1 MEFDQLES
9 QRSDL
14 QKVLKELDKLPK
26 TPQIELQKQEIQDRI
41 NKITDTIIKELLSK
55 HEKETQEPTP
65 TKEPQTTPTPCKD
78 LVVSTPKDNAYTTY
92 HNNANKVNLGK
103 LSEREANLLFAIFQ
117 KLKDQGN
124 TLIRFEPQ
132 DLKRM
137 IMVKS
142 NLTNRQ
148 LLQILKN
155 LLDNIGGANFWIIR
169 EHVENGEIYE
179 DHTSYM
185 LFKQFDIRIHKP
197 TQTIEYLEIQLND
210 SYQYLLNN
218 LGMGGQYTSFKLLE
232 FQRVRGKYAK
242 TLYRLLKQY
251 KSTGILSVEWS
262 QFRELLDIPKDYKM
276 ENIDQKVLTPSLKEL
291 RKIYPFEHLSYKKE
305 RRNSHDRRKVT
316 HIDFYFEQLPQ
327 GETKQQKQKD
337 KQRAKRDIK
346 LIAWNINNQIAK
358 RNAKD
363 TMEARFLEL
372 KTLIGYQFRHND
384 SGIVLKIDNTTF
396 EKNQMFLHV
405 SYPKSKHNPQKFLV
419 SNKTFALELLYVN
432 GYSLKKDMLEI
443 DPPSIHPITNE
454 PIKEFAE
461 YIGKTIHIT
470 NFNVDQCPE
479 GINNYLKIT
488 RIVKLNDNRICV
500 SVQDVDKPEKLLK
513 PFIAKDVKHLKNW
526 FKKHYR
532 WKDRCMLTKLIEKL
546 NHERKNAIKNGIY
559 HLIQIKFSYNSNRIE
574 GSGLTYEQTAHIF
587 DKSVLITE
595 KNANIKLDD
604 IFETINHFECV
615 NHLLESYQEP
625 LSLEYFK
632 TLHKIL
638 KKNCSDEVIGGFKK
652 RPNFVGNSTTTRPQL
667 VESELT
673 NLVKNYQRNLEVSL
687 ENIIDFHVA
696 FEKIH
701 PFSDGNGRVGRLVMF
716 KECLK
721 NNIMPFIIENEHKAF
736 YYRGIKEYDN
746 TKGYLKDTILQS
758 QDNFNEMV
766 SYFLLPIGADWN
778 D

>member
-1 MEFDQLES
+1 MNTNFEQLRK
-9 QRSDL
+9 Q
-14 QKVLKELDKLPK
+14 ELELRKLLEELETLPQ
-26 TPQIELQKQEIQDRI
+26 TPQIKLQKQKIQTYID
-41 NKITDTIIKELLSK
+41 KITPSILSGFDQKFKEIIENLSNEF
-55 HEKETQEPTP
+55 EKEKSTP
-65 TKEPQTTPTPCKD
+65 LKEPQTTPTPCKD
-78 LVVSTPKDNAYTTY
+78 LVVSTPKDNTYTTY

-117 KLKDQGN
+117 RLKDQGN

-197 TQTIEYLEIQLND
+197 TQTIEYLEVQLND
-210 SYQYLLNN
+210 SYHYLLNN

-232 FQRVRGKYAK
+232 FQKIRGKYAK

-251 KSTGILSVEWS
+251 KSTGILSVEWT

-305 RRNSHDRRKVT
+305 RKSHDRRKVT

-327 GETKQQKQKD
+327 SETKQQKQKD

-346 LIAWNINNQIAK
+346 LVAWDINNQIAK
-358 RNAKD
+358 RNAKA

-372 KTLIGYQFRHND
+372 KTLIGYQFRHNN
-384 SGIVLKIDNTTF
+384 GTILKIDNATF

-405 SYPKSKHNPQKFLV
+405 STNKNSQKLPV
-419 SNKTFALELLYVN
+419 SNKTFALELLFVN
-432 GYSLKKDMLEI
+432 GYSLKKDSLLEEI
-443 DPPSIHPITNE
+443 DPPKIHPITNE
-454 PIKEFAE
+454 PIKEFDE

-470 NFNVDQCPE
+470 NFNVDKCPE

-488 RIVKLNDNRICV
+488 RIAKLNDNRICV

-513 PFIAKDVKHLKNW
+513 PFIAKDEKHLKNW
-526 FKKHYR
+526 F
-532 WKDRCMLTKLIEKL
+532 
-546 NHERKNAIKNGIY
+546 
-559 HLIQIKFSYNSNRIE
+559 
-574 GSGLTYEQTAHIF
+574 
-587 DKSVLITE
+587 
-595 KNANIKLDD
+595 
-604 IFETINHFECV
+604 
-615 NHLLESYQEP
+615 
-625 LSLEYFK
+625 
-632 TLHKIL
+632 
-638 KKNCSDEVIGGFKK
+638 
-652 RPNFVGNSTTTRPQL
+652 
-667 VESELT
+667 
-673 NLVKNYQRNLEVSL
+673 
-687 ENIIDFHVA
+687 
-696 FEKIH
+696 
-701 PFSDGNGRVGRLVMF
+701 
-716 KECLK
+716 
-721 NNIMPFIIENEHKAF
+721 
-736 YYRGIKEYDN
+736 
-746 TKGYLKDTILQS
+746 
-758 QDNFNEMV
+758 
-766 SYFLLPIGADWN
+766 
-778 D
+778 

>member
-1 MEFDQLES
+1 MPMNTNFEQLRK
-9 QRSDL
+9 Q
-14 QKVLKELDKLPK
+14 ELELRKLLEELETLPQ
-26 TPQIELQKQEIQDRI
+26 TPQIKLQKQKIQTYID
-41 NKITDTIIKELLSK
+41 KITPSILSGFDQKFKEIIENLSNEF
-55 HEKETQEPTP
+55 EKEKSTP
-65 TKEPQTTPTPCKD
+65 LKEPQTTPTPCKD
-78 LVVSTPKDNAYTTY
+78 LVVSTPKDNTYTTY

-117 KLKDQGN
+117 RLKDQGN

-197 TQTIEYLEIQLND
+197 TQTIEYLEVQLND
-210 SYQYLLNN
+210 SYHYLLNN

-291 RKIYPFEHLSYKKE
+291 HKIYPFEHLSYKKE
-305 RRNSHDRRKVT
+305 RKSHDKRKVT

-327 GETKQQKQKD
+327 GETKYQKQKD
-337 KQRAKRDIK
+337 KQRAQRDIK
-346 LIAWNINNQIAK
+346 LVAWDINNQIAK
-358 RNAKD
+358 RNAKA

-372 KTLIGYQFRHND
+372 KTLIGYQFRHNN
-384 SGIVLKIDNTTF
+384 GTILKIDNATF

-405 SYPKSKHNPQKFLV
+405 STNKNSQKLLV
-419 SNKTFALELLYVN
+419 SNKTFALELLFVN
-432 GYSLKKDMLEI
+432 GYSLKKDSLLEEI
-443 DPPSIHPITNE
+443 DPPKIHPITNE
-454 PIKEFAE
+454 PIKEFDE

-513 PFIAKDVKHLKNW
+513 PFIAKDEKHLKNW

-532 WKDRCMLTKLIEKL
+532 
-546 NHERKNAIKNGIY
+546 
-559 HLIQIKFSYNSNRIE
+559 
-574 GSGLTYEQTAHIF
+574 
-587 DKSVLITE
+587 
-595 KNANIKLDD
+595 
-604 IFETINHFECV
+604 
-615 NHLLESYQEP
+615 
-625 LSLEYFK
+625 
-632 TLHKIL
+632 
-638 KKNCSDEVIGGFKK
+638 
-652 RPNFVGNSTTTRPQL
+652 
-667 VESELT
+667 
-673 NLVKNYQRNLEVSL
+673 
-687 ENIIDFHVA
+687 
-696 FEKIH
+696 
-701 PFSDGNGRVGRLVMF
+701 
-716 KECLK
+716 
-721 NNIMPFIIENEHKAF
+721 
-736 YYRGIKEYDN
+736 
-746 TKGYLKDTILQS
+746 
-758 QDNFNEMV
+758 
-766 SYFLLPIGADWN
+766 
-778 D
+778 

>member
-14 QKVLKELDKLPK
+14 QKVLKELDTLPQ

-41 NKITDTIIKELLSK
+41 NKITDTIIKKLLSK
-55 HEKETQEPTP
+55 HEIKKEELEHTLKEKPTP
-65 TKEPQTTPTPCKD
+65 LKEPQTTPTPCKD
-78 LVVSTPKDNAYTTY
+78 LVVATKDNTYTTY
-92 HNNANKVNLGK
+92 HNNTNKVNLGK

-117 KLKDQGN
+117 KLKDQRN

-132 DLKRM
+132 DLKQM

-185 LFKQFDIRIHKP
+185 LFKQFEIRIHKP
-197 TQTIEYLEIQLND
+197 TQTIEYLEVQLND

-232 FQRVRGKYAK
+232 FQKVRGKYAK

-251 KSTGILSVEWS
+251 KSTGILSVEWT

-276 ENIDQKVLTPSLKEL
+276 ENIDQKVLNPSLKEL

-327 GETKQQKQKD
+327 GETKKQKQKD

-346 LIAWNINNQIAK
+346 LVAWDINNQIAK
-358 RNAKD
+358 RNAKA

-384 SGIVLKIDNTTF
+384 SGIVLQIDNATF
-396 EKNQMFLHV
+396 EKNQMLMHV
-405 SYPKSKHNPQKFLV
+405 SYPKSKNNPQKLRV
-419 SNKTFALELLYVN
+419 SSKTFALEFLFVN
-432 GYSLKKDMLEI
+432 GYSLKKDSLLEEI
-443 DPPSIHPITNE
+443 DPPKIHPITNE

-470 NFNVDQCPE
+470 NNNVDQCPE

-500 SVQDVDKPEKLLK
+500 LVQDVDKPEKLLK
-513 PFIAKDVKHLKNW
+513 PFIAKDEKHLKNW

-532 WKDRCMLTKLIEKL
+532 
-546 NHERKNAIKNGIY
+546 
-559 HLIQIKFSYNSNRIE
+559 
-574 GSGLTYEQTAHIF
+574 
-587 DKSVLITE
+587 
-595 KNANIKLDD
+595 
-604 IFETINHFECV
+604 
-615 NHLLESYQEP
+615 
-625 LSLEYFK
+625 
-632 TLHKIL
+632 
-638 KKNCSDEVIGGFKK
+638 
-652 RPNFVGNSTTTRPQL
+652 
-667 VESELT
+667 
-673 NLVKNYQRNLEVSL
+673 
-687 ENIIDFHVA
+687 
-696 FEKIH
+696 
-701 PFSDGNGRVGRLVMF
+701 
-716 KECLK
+716 
-721 NNIMPFIIENEHKAF
+721 
-736 YYRGIKEYDN
+736 
-746 TKGYLKDTILQS
+746 
-758 QDNFNEMV
+758 
-766 SYFLLPIGADWN
+766 
-778 D
+778 

>member
-1 MEFDQLES
+1 MTMNTNFEQLRKQELEL
-9 QRSDL
+9 RKL
-14 QKVLKELDKLPK
+14 LEELDTLPQ
-26 TPQIELQKQEIQDRI
+26 TPQIKLQKQEIQTYID
-41 NKITDTIIKELLSK
+41 KITPSILSGFNQKFKEITEKLPNEF
-55 HEKETQEPTP
+55 EKEKPTP

-78 LVVSTPKDNAYTTY
+78 LVVSTPKDNTYTTY

-117 KLKDQGN
+117 RLKDQGN

-155 LLDNIGGANFWIIR
+155 LLDNISGANFWIIR
-169 EHVENGEIYE
+169 EHVENGEVYE

-197 TQTIEYLEIQLND
+197 TQTIEYLEVQLND
-210 SYQYLLNN
+210 SYHYLLNN
-218 LGMGGQYTSFKLLE
+218 LGMGGQYTSFKLIE
-232 FQRVRGKYAK
+232 FQQVRGKYAK

-251 KSTGILSVEWS
+251 KSTGILSMEWS

-276 ENIDQKVLTPSLKEL
+276 ENIDQKVLTPSIKEL

-305 RRNSHDRRKVT
+305 RKSHDKRKVT

-327 GETKQQKQKD
+327 GETKQQKQAD

-346 LIAWNINNQIAK
+346 LIAWDINNQIAK
-358 RNAKD
+358 RNAKA

-372 KTLIGYQFRHND
+372 KTLIGYQFRHNN
-384 SGIVLKIDNTTF
+384 GTILQIDNATF

-405 SYPKSKHNPQKFLV
+405 STNKNSQKLPV
-419 SNKTFALELLYVN
+419 SNKTFALELLFVN
-432 GYSLKKDMLEI
+432 GYSLKKDSLLEEI
-443 DPPSIHPITNE
+443 DPPKIHPITNE
-454 PIKEFAE
+454 PIKEFDE

-513 PFIAKDVKHLKNW
+513 PFIAKDEKHLKNW

-532 WKDRCMLTKLIEKL
+532 
-546 NHERKNAIKNGIY
+546 
-559 HLIQIKFSYNSNRIE
+559 
-574 GSGLTYEQTAHIF
+574 
-587 DKSVLITE
+587 
-595 KNANIKLDD
+595 
-604 IFETINHFECV
+604 
-615 NHLLESYQEP
+615 
-625 LSLEYFK
+625 
-632 TLHKIL
+632 
-638 KKNCSDEVIGGFKK
+638 
-652 RPNFVGNSTTTRPQL
+652 
-667 VESELT
+667 
-673 NLVKNYQRNLEVSL
+673 
-687 ENIIDFHVA
+687 
-696 FEKIH
+696 
-701 PFSDGNGRVGRLVMF
+701 
-716 KECLK
+716 
-721 NNIMPFIIENEHKAF
+721 
-736 YYRGIKEYDN
+736 
-746 TKGYLKDTILQS
+746 
-758 QDNFNEMV
+758 
-766 SYFLLPIGADWN
+766 
-778 D
+778 

>member
-14 QKVLKELDKLPK
+14 QKVLKELDTLPQ

-41 NKITDTIIKELLSK
+41 NKITDTIIKKLLSK
-55 HEKETQEPTP
+55 HEIKKEELEHTLKEKPTP
-65 TKEPQTTPTPCKD
+65 TKAPQTTPTPCKD
-78 LVVSTPKDNAYTTY
+78 LVVSTPKDKTYTTY
-92 HNNANKVNLGK
+92 HNNTNKVNLGK

-132 DLKRM
+132 DLKQM

-155 LLDNIGGANFWIIR
+155 LLDNISGANFWIIR

-185 LFKQFDIRIHKP
+185 LFKQFEIRIHKP
-197 TQTIEYLEIQLND
+197 TQTIEYLEVQLND
-210 SYQYLLNN
+210 SYHYLLNN

-251 KSTGILSVEWS
+251 KSTGILSVEWT

-276 ENIDQKVLTPSLKEL
+276 ENIDQKVLNPSLKEL

-305 RRNSHDRRKVT
+305 RRNSHDKRKVT
-316 HIDFYFEQLPQ
+316 HIDFYFEQLPH
-327 GETKQQKQKD
+327 GETKKQIQTD

-346 LIAWNINNQIAK
+346 LVAWDIHNQIAK
-358 RNAKD
+358 RNAKA
-363 TMEARFLEL
+363 TMEARLLEL

-384 SGIVLKIDNTTF
+384 SGIILQIDNATF
-396 EKNQMFLHV
+396 EKNQMFLHI
-405 SYPKSKHNPQKFLV
+405 SYPKSKNNPQKLRV
-419 SNKTFALELLYVN
+419 SNKTFALEFLFVN
-432 GYSLKKDMLEI
+432 GYSLKKDSLLEEI
-443 DPPSIHPITNE
+443 DPPKIHPITNE

-488 RIVKLNDNRICV
+488 RIVKLNDNRICI
-500 SVQDVDKPEKLLK
+500 SIQDVDKPDKLLK
-513 PFIAKDVKHLKNW
+513 PFIAKDEKHLKNW

-532 WKDRCMLTKLIEKL
+532 
-546 NHERKNAIKNGIY
+546 
-559 HLIQIKFSYNSNRIE
+559 
-574 GSGLTYEQTAHIF
+574 
-587 DKSVLITE
+587 
-595 KNANIKLDD
+595 
-604 IFETINHFECV
+604 
-615 NHLLESYQEP
+615 
-625 LSLEYFK
+625 
-632 TLHKIL
+632 
-638 KKNCSDEVIGGFKK
+638 
-652 RPNFVGNSTTTRPQL
+652 
-667 VESELT
+667 
-673 NLVKNYQRNLEVSL
+673 
-687 ENIIDFHVA
+687 
-696 FEKIH
+696 
-701 PFSDGNGRVGRLVMF
+701 
-716 KECLK
+716 
-721 NNIMPFIIENEHKAF
+721 
-736 YYRGIKEYDN
+736 
-746 TKGYLKDTILQS
+746 
-758 QDNFNEMV
+758 
-766 SYFLLPIGADWN
+766 
-778 D
+778 

>member
-1 MEFDQLES
+1 MNTNFEQLRKQELEL
-9 QRSDL
+9 RKL
-14 QKVLKELDKLPK
+14 LEELDTLPQ
-26 TPQIELQKQEIQDRI
+26 TPQIKLQKQKIQTYID
-41 NKITDTIIKELLSK
+41 KITPSILSGFNQKFKEITENLSNEF
-55 HEKETQEPTP
+55 EKEKPTP
-65 TKEPQTTPTPCKD
+65 TKTPQTTPTPCKD

-117 KLKDQGN
+117 RLKDQGN

-185 LFKQFDIRIHKP
+185 LFKQFEIRIHKP
-197 TQTIEYLEIQLND
+197 TQTIEYLDVQLND

-276 ENIDQKVLTPSLKEL
+276 ENIDQKVLTPAFKEL

-305 RRNSHDRRKVT
+305 RRSHDKRKVT
-316 HIDFYFEQLPQ
+316 HIDFYFEQLPE
-327 GETKQQKQKD
+327 GENKKQKQKD
-337 KQRAKRDIK
+337 KQRTKRDIK
-346 LIAWNINNQIAK
+346 LVAWDIHNQIAK
-358 RNAKD
+358 RNAKA
-363 TMEARFLEL
+363 TMKARFLEL

-384 SGIVLKIDNTTF
+384 SGIVLQIDNTTF
-396 EKNQMFLHV
+396 EKNQMFMHV

-432 GYSLKKDMLEI
+432 GYSLKKDSLLEEI
-443 DPPSIHPITNE
+443 DPLKIHPITNE

-500 SVQDVDKPEKLLK
+500 SVQDVDKPDKLLK
-513 PFIAKDVKHLKNW
+513 PFIAKDEKHLKNW

-532 WKDRCMLTKLIEKL
+532 
-546 NHERKNAIKNGIY
+546 
-559 HLIQIKFSYNSNRIE
+559 
-574 GSGLTYEQTAHIF
+574 
-587 DKSVLITE
+587 
-595 KNANIKLDD
+595 
-604 IFETINHFECV
+604 
-615 NHLLESYQEP
+615 
-625 LSLEYFK
+625 
-632 TLHKIL
+632 
-638 KKNCSDEVIGGFKK
+638 
-652 RPNFVGNSTTTRPQL
+652 
-667 VESELT
+667 
-673 NLVKNYQRNLEVSL
+673 
-687 ENIIDFHVA
+687 
-696 FEKIH
+696 
-701 PFSDGNGRVGRLVMF
+701 
-716 KECLK
+716 
-721 NNIMPFIIENEHKAF
+721 
-736 YYRGIKEYDN
+736 
-746 TKGYLKDTILQS
+746 
-758 QDNFNEMV
+758 
-766 SYFLLPIGADWN
+766 
-778 D
+778 

>member
-14 QKVLKELDKLPK
+14 QKVLKELDTLPQ

-41 NKITDTIIKELLSK
+41 NKITDTIIKKLLSK
-55 HEKETQEPTP
+55 HEIKKEELEHTLKEKPTP
-65 TKEPQTTPTPCKD
+65 LKEPQTTPTPCKD
-78 LVVSTPKDNAYTTY
+78 LVVSTPKDNTYITY
-92 HNNANKVNLGK
+92 HNNTNKVNLGK

-132 DLKRM
+132 DLKQM

-155 LLDNIGGANFWIIR
+155 LLDNISGANFWIIR

-179 DHTSYM
+179 DHISYM
-185 LFKQFDIRIHKP
+185 LFKQFEIRIHKP
-197 TQTIEYLEIQLND
+197 TQTIEYLEVQLND

-218 LGMGGQYTSFKLLE
+218 LGMGSQYTSFKLLE

-251 KSTGILSVEWS
+251 KSTGILSVEWT

-327 GETKQQKQKD
+327 GETKKQKQAN
-337 KQRAKRDIK
+337 KQRTKRDIK
-346 LIAWNINNQIAK
+346 LVAWDINNQIAK
-358 RNAKD
+358 RNAKA

-384 SGIVLKIDNTTF
+384 SGIVLQIDNATF
-396 EKNQMFLHV
+396 EKNQMLMHV
-405 SYPKSKHNPQKFLV
+405 SYPKSKNNPQKLRV
-419 SNKTFALELLYVN
+419 SSKTFALEFLFVN
-432 GYSLKKDMLEI
+432 GYSLKKDSLLEEI
-443 DPPSIHPITNE
+443 DPPKIHPITNE

-500 SVQDVDKPEKLLK
+500 SVQDVDKPDKLLK
-513 PFIAKDVKHLKNW
+513 PFIAKDEKHLKNW

-532 WKDRCMLTKLIEKL
+532 
-546 NHERKNAIKNGIY
+546 
-559 HLIQIKFSYNSNRIE
+559 
-574 GSGLTYEQTAHIF
+574 
-587 DKSVLITE
+587 
-595 KNANIKLDD
+595 
-604 IFETINHFECV
+604 
-615 NHLLESYQEP
+615 
-625 LSLEYFK
+625 
-632 TLHKIL
+632 
-638 KKNCSDEVIGGFKK
+638 
-652 RPNFVGNSTTTRPQL
+652 
-667 VESELT
+667 
-673 NLVKNYQRNLEVSL
+673 
-687 ENIIDFHVA
+687 
-696 FEKIH
+696 
-701 PFSDGNGRVGRLVMF
+701 
-716 KECLK
+716 
-721 NNIMPFIIENEHKAF
+721 
-736 YYRGIKEYDN
+736 
-746 TKGYLKDTILQS
+746 
-758 QDNFNEMV
+758 
-766 SYFLLPIGADWN
+766 
-778 D
+778 

>member
-1 MEFDQLES
+1 MNTNFDQLRKQELEL
-9 QRSDL
+9 RKL
-14 QKVLKELDKLPK
+14 LEELDTFPQ
-26 TPQIELQKQEIQDRI
+26 TPQIKLQKQKIQTYID
-41 NKITDTIIKELLSK
+41 KITPSILSGFNQKFKEITENS
-55 HEKETQEPTP
+55 HEFKKEKPTP
-65 TKEPQTTPTPCKD
+65 NKAPQTTPTPCKD
-78 LVVSTPKDNAYTTY
+78 LVVSTHKNNAYTTY

-132 DLKRM
+132 DLKQM

-185 LFKQFDIRIHKP
+185 LFKQFEIRIHKP
-197 TQTIEYLEIQLND
+197 TQTIEYLDVQLND

-251 KSTGILSVEWS
+251 KSTGILSVEWG

-305 RRNSHDRRKVT
+305 RRSHDKRKVT

-327 GETKQQKQKD
+327 GETKQQKQAN

-346 LIAWNINNQIAK
+346 LVAWDIHNQIAK
-358 RNAKD
+358 RNAKA
-363 TMEARFLEL
+363 TMEARLLEL
-372 KTLIGYQFRHND
+372 KTLIGYQFRHNNGTILQVD
-384 SGIVLKIDNTTF
+384 DATF

-405 SYPKSKHNPQKFLV
+405 STNKKNSQKLLV
-419 SNKTFALELLYVN
+419 SSKAFALELLFVS
-432 GYSLKKDMLEI
+432 GYSLKKDSLIEEI
-443 DPPSIHPITNE
+443 DPPKIHPITNE

-470 NFNVDQCPE
+470 NFNVDKCPE

-488 RIVKLNDNRICV
+488 RIVKLNDNRICI
-500 SVQDVDKPEKLLK
+500 SIQDVDKPDKLLK
-513 PFIAKDVKHLKNW
+513 PFIAKDEKHLKNW
-526 FKKHYR
+526 FKKHY
-532 WKDRCMLTKLIEKL
+532 
-546 NHERKNAIKNGIY
+546 H
-559 HLIQIKFSYNSNRIE
+559 
-574 GSGLTYEQTAHIF
+574 
-587 DKSVLITE
+587 
-595 KNANIKLDD
+595 
-604 IFETINHFECV
+604 
-615 NHLLESYQEP
+615 
-625 LSLEYFK
+625 
-632 TLHKIL
+632 
-638 KKNCSDEVIGGFKK
+638 
-652 RPNFVGNSTTTRPQL
+652 
-667 VESELT
+667 
-673 NLVKNYQRNLEVSL
+673 
-687 ENIIDFHVA
+687 
-696 FEKIH
+696 
-701 PFSDGNGRVGRLVMF
+701 
-716 KECLK
+716 
-721 NNIMPFIIENEHKAF
+721 
-736 YYRGIKEYDN
+736 
-746 TKGYLKDTILQS
+746 
-758 QDNFNEMV
+758 
-766 SYFLLPIGADWN
+766 
-778 D
+778 

>member
-1 MEFDQLES
+1 MTMNTNFEQIRKQELEL
-9 QRSDL
+9 RKL
-14 QKVLKELDKLPK
+14 LEELDTLPQ
-26 TPQIELQKQEIQDRI
+26 TPQVKLQKQKIQNYID
-41 NKITDTIIKELLSK
+41 KITPSILSGFNQKFKETTENLSNEF
-55 HEKETQEPTP
+55 EKEEPTP
-65 TKEPQTTPTPCKD
+65 TKAPQTTPCKD
-78 LVVSTPKDNAYTTY
+78 LVVSTPKDNTYTTY

-124 TLIRFEPQ
+124 TLIRFEQQ

-148 LLQILKN
+148 LLQVLKN
-155 LLDNIGGANFWIIR
+155 LLDNISGANFWIIR
-169 EHVENGEIYE
+169 EHVENGEVYE

-185 LFKQFDIRIHKP
+185 LFKQFEIRIHKP
-197 TQTIEYLEIQLND
+197 TQTIEYLDVQLND

-251 KSTGILSVEWS
+251 KSTGILSVEWG

-276 ENIDQKVLTPSLKEL
+276 ENIDQKVLTPALKEL
-291 RKIYPFEHLSYKKE
+291 HKIYPFEHLSYKKE

-327 GETKQQKQKD
+327 GETKKQKQKD

-346 LIAWNINNQIAK
+346 LIAWDIHNQIAE
-358 RNAKD
+358 RNAKA
-363 TMEARFLEL
+363 TMEARLLEL

-384 SGIVLKIDNTTF
+384 SGIILQIDNATF
-396 EKNQMFLHV
+396 EKNQMLLHV

-432 GYSLKKDMLEI
+432 GYSLKEDSLLEEI
-443 DPPSIHPITNE
+443 EPPKIHPITNE

-513 PFIAKDVKHLKNW
+513 PFIAKDEKHLKNW

-532 WKDRCMLTKLIEKL
+532 
-546 NHERKNAIKNGIY
+546 
-559 HLIQIKFSYNSNRIE
+559 
-574 GSGLTYEQTAHIF
+574 
-587 DKSVLITE
+587 
-595 KNANIKLDD
+595 
-604 IFETINHFECV
+604 
-615 NHLLESYQEP
+615 
-625 LSLEYFK
+625 
-632 TLHKIL
+632 
-638 KKNCSDEVIGGFKK
+638 
-652 RPNFVGNSTTTRPQL
+652 
-667 VESELT
+667 
-673 NLVKNYQRNLEVSL
+673 
-687 ENIIDFHVA
+687 
-696 FEKIH
+696 
-701 PFSDGNGRVGRLVMF
+701 
-716 KECLK
+716 
-721 NNIMPFIIENEHKAF
+721 
-736 YYRGIKEYDN
+736 
-746 TKGYLKDTILQS
+746 
-758 QDNFNEMV
+758 
-766 SYFLLPIGADWN
+766 
-778 D
+778 